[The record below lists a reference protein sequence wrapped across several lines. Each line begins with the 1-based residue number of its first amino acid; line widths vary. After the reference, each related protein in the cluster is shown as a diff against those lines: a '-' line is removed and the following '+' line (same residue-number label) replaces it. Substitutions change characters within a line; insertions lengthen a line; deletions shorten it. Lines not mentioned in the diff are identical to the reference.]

1 MRKNVFLLLLSAFI
15 LFGAGCA
22 DGPEKAPEAA
32 KSAPA
37 PLIGTRVPS
46 MELEAFHKGDL
57 TTVKLGSYRG
67 KWLILFFYPADFS
80 FVCPTEL
87 TEMSEYYERFKKAGA
102 EVLAVSTDS
111 ALVHRAWAEHHEGI
125 GKIRFPMLSDRA
137 GRLSR
142 AMGVYVDDKGTSL
155 RGSFVIDPD
164 GTVIAMEVHDDS
176 IGRSAGEL
184 FRKLEAAI
192 AVRSSDGGFCP
203 ANWNPGE
210 EMITP
215 K

>member
-1 MRKNVFLLLLSAFI
+1 MEKKALLFVISTI
-15 LFGAGCA
+15 IIFGIGC
-22 DGPEKAPEAA
+22 DGAPEKAPQAGTGT
-32 KSAPA
+32 PA
-37 PLIGTRVPS
+37 TQIGMKLPL
-46 MELEAFHKGDL
+46 MYLDAFHKGDL
-57 TTVKLGSYRG
+57 TTVKLASYRG

-87 TEMSEYYERFKKAGA
+87 TEMAEQYERFKKAGA
-102 EVLAVSTDS
+102 EVLAISTDS

-142 AMGVYVDDKGTSL
+142 AMGVYVEDKGTAL
-155 RGSFVIDPD
+155 RASFVVDPD
-164 GTVIAMEVHDDS
+164 GTVIAAEMHDDS
-176 IGRSAGEL
+176 IGRSAAEL
-184 FRKLEAAI
+184 LRKLEAAI
-192 AVRSSDGGFCP
+192 AVRASDGGFCP

-210 EMITP
+210 ELITP